1 MVDLLLRLIVV
12 RAGQELK
19 PLALARHYGT
29 KVPWCQSGFRKMT
42 DQDKKVSR
50 RRVDT
55 EAINLRLPRDMIDA
69 IDDQRR
75 LEPDLPTRPEM
86 IRRALVQWLEMVEGK
101 SEE

>member
-1 MVDLLLRLIVV
+1 
-12 RAGQELK
+12 
-19 PLALARHYGT
+19 
-29 KVPWCQSGFRKMT
+29 MT
-42 DQDKKVSR
+42 DQDKKVNR

-55 EAINLRLPRDMIDA
+55 EAINLRLPRGMIDA

-75 LEPDLPTRPEM
+75 QEQDLPTRPEM